1 MNILGMGMFE
11 IMIVLLVAIM
21 VFGPGSVPKVAT
33 QLGNFMRSFRKVTS
47 GLTKDFTKALQA
59 EEKASTRVSSTTGKT
74 KPASSSIKESFSGLP
89 NVKDLN
95 PANII
100 KKEAKKAL
108 TGSAEKSLGDFLG
121 LGNEKKKK

>member
-47 GLTKDFTKALQA
+47 GLTKDFSKALQA
-59 EEKASTRVSSTTGKT
+59 EEKASTRVSPTTGKT

-89 NVKDLN
+89 NIKDLN

-108 TGSAEKSLGDFLG
+108 TGSEEKSLGDFLG